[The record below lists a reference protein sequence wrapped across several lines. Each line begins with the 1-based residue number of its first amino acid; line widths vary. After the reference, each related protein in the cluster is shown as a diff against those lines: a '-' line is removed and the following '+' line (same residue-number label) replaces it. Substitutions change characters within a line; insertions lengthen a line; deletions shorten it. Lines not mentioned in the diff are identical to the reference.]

1 MIILFY
7 KYQFYKIKYIAYNEW
22 NKIIYLIKNFDNI
35 KCNLSNNIKKKIQLN
50 KRMEKSYKE
59 SPR

>member
-1 MIILFY
+1 M
-7 KYQFYKIKYIAYNEW
+7 
-22 NKIIYLIKNFDNI
+22 NKIIYLIKNLDKI

-59 SPR
+59 LPL